1 MEYIVVEGDSYFDL
15 SAKVTKM
22 MGDGWK
28 PQGGVS
34 AYGST
39 GYRDYYC
46 QAMVKD
52 INDSK

>member
-1 MEYIVVEGDSYFDL
+1 MEYIVVEENTSFEL
-15 SAKVTKM
+15 SAKITEL

-39 GYRDYYC
+39 EDCRDYYC
-46 QAMVKD
+46 QAMIRKHKGD
-52 INDSK
+52 